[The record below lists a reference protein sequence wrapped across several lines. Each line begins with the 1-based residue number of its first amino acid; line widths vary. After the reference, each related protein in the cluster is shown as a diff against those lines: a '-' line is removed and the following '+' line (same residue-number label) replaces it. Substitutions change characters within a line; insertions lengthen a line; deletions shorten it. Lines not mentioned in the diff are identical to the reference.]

1 MIIASKLLFFQ
12 LVKIS
17 PFEDYPCMCVM
28 FSNSVLSLSSSLLS
42 SGWQARILF
51 TQFSLLLLLLRR
63 GVILVLSIVIV
74 FLLISSVVCIRVI
87 ILIIAI
93 AVVVILVVMVVVAML
108 TIVIIISRICI
119 RGVYVG
125 VAHLRNLV
133 DLLRCVLLEHT
144 CLTHLAKHLWVQ
156 EVIRVH
162 HIS

>member
-1 MIIASKLLFFQ
+1 
-12 LVKIS
+12 
-17 PFEDYPCMCVM
+17 
-28 FSNSVLSLSSSLLS
+28 
-42 SGWQARILF
+42 
-51 TQFSLLLLLLRR
+51 
-63 GVILVLSIVIV
+63 LVLSIVIV

-87 ILIIAI
+87 ILIIAS
-93 AVVVILVVMVVVAML
+93 AVVVILVVMVVVVAML

>member
-63 GVILVLSIVIV
+63 GVIVLSIVIV